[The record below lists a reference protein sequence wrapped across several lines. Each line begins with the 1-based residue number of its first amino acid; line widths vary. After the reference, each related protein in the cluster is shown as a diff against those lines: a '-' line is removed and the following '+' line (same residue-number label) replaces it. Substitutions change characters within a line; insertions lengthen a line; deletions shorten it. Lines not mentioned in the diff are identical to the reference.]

1 MTLLQSLP
9 NRLPKHSN
17 LMKGFIL
24 LSLAGLLYFSAFS
37 QQTVTFP
44 SKDGLT
50 ITADLYV
57 TDINKPYILLLHQAG
72 YSRGE
77 YREIAPRLT
86 KLGYNCLAID
96 QRSGY
101 EVNYVKNE
109 TAKLAKEKGLSVEY
123 IDALQDVEAALV
135 FIKSKTNLPIVIWG
149 SSYSASL
156 ALIETAKNLR
166 IKAAV
171 AFSPGEYFNQDD
183 FIKSK
188 ISKISVPILLLS
200 SKEECNTVK
209 ELTAEIKPSLKT
221 FHCPS
226 DIGKHGSKALWKNNP
241 SNKDYWMSITMFFSK
256 LK

>member
-1 MTLLQSLP
+1 MVRIKNLIVLVISLLTLTFNGLP
-9 NRLPKHSN
+9 
-17 LMKGFIL
+17 
-24 LSLAGLLYFSAFS
+24 
-37 QQTVTFP
+37 QQTITFP

-50 ITADLYV
+50 ITADLYLS
-57 TDINKPYILLLHQAG
+57 DINKPYILLLHQAG

-101 EVNYVKNE
+101 EVNFIKNE
-109 TAKLAKEKGLSVEY
+109 TAKLAKQKKLPTEY
-123 IDALQDVEAALV
+123 LDALQDIDAALDY
-135 FIKSKTNLPIVIWG
+135 IKSKTDKPIVIWG

-156 ALIETAKNLR
+156 ALVVTAKNLR
-166 IKAAV
+166 VKAAV
-171 AFSPGEYFNQDD
+171 AFSPGEYFEQDD
-183 FIKSK
+183 FVKSK
-188 ISKISVPILLLS
+188 ISKVSVPILVLS
-200 SKEECNTVK
+200 SKEECEMVRDVCDNVK
-209 ELTAEIKPSLKT
+209 LSLKT

-226 DIGKHGSKALWKNNP
+226 DAGKHGSKALWKNNP

>member
-1 MTLLQSLP
+1 MKSTLS
-9 NRLPKHSN
+9 KFVSVVV
-17 LMKGFIL
+17 F
-24 LSLAGLLYFSAFS
+24 LSITSIGFS
-37 QQTVTFP
+37 QETITFP

-57 TDINKPYILLLHQAG
+57 TDISKPYILLLHQAG

-101 EVNYVKNE
+101 EVNYIKNE
-109 TAKLAKEKGLSVEY
+109 TAKLAKEKGLPTEY
-123 IDALQDVEAALV
+123 VDALQDVDAALDY
-135 FIKSKTNLPIVIWG
+135 IKSKTDLPIVIWG

-156 ALIETAKNLR
+156 ALLETAKNLR

-171 AFSPGEYFNQDD
+171 AFSPGEYFGEDNY
-183 FIKSK
+183 IKSR

-200 SKEECNTVK
+200 SKEECESVK
-209 ELTAEIKPSLKT
+209 DLTAEIKTTLKT

-226 DIGKHGSKALWKNNP
+226 DAGKHGSKALWKNNP
-241 SNKDYWMSITMFFSK
+241 SSKDYWMTITMFFSK
-256 LK
+256 LN

>member
-1 MTLLQSLP
+1 MLLLLLLS
-9 NRLPKHSN
+9 RLIKHFN
-17 LMKGFIL
+17 LMKGLIL
-24 LSLAGLLYFSAFS
+24 ITTVVCFSFVGFS
-37 QQTVTFP
+37 QQTVTFL

-50 ITADLYV
+50 ITADLFV
-57 TDINKPYILLLHQAG
+57 ADINKPYILLLHQAG

-101 EVNYVKNE
+101 EVNYIKNE
-109 TAKLAKEKGLSVEY
+109 TAKLAKEKGLPVEY
-123 IDALQDVEAALV
+123 LDALQDVEAALDY
-135 FIKSKTNLPIVIWG
+135 IKSKTDLPIVIWG

-171 AFSPGEYFNQDD
+171 VFSPGEYFGQDD

-200 SKEECNTVK
+200 SKDECDTVK
-209 ELTAEIKPSLKT
+209 ELVEDIKPSLKT
-221 FHCPS
+221 FHCPT
-226 DIGKHGSKALWKNNP
+226 DVGKHGSKALWKSNP
-241 SNKDYWMSITMFFSK
+241 SSKDYWMSITMFFSK